1 MPSRAFLSFSREFV
15 ACDQTTFVRSF
26 ANSGQYSGTSI
37 ERNRNIMIHNCQE
50 DFLIREITGKSLSI
64 RQYSKS
70 KATRTEASNSYYYK
84 VRVTVMTLLKMY
96 CIDVIWNPLLN
107 RTQPP
112 KKFLCIF
119 YVVIGGQKPILKKRT
134 LGFK

>member
-64 RQYSKS
+64 RKYSKS
-70 KATRTEASNSYYYK
+70 EALAEDFESFLIQGL
-84 VRVTVMTLLKMY
+84 RP
-96 CIDVIWNPLLN
+96 VI
-107 RTQPP
+107 
-112 KKFLCIF
+112 
-119 YVVIGGQKPILKKRT
+119 PITTKSE
-134 LGFK
+134 